1 MNQNPS
7 ERRQEPR
14 WPAEAV
20 AHITFQNGAEAQAR
34 ILNVNLGGCF
44 LEGYYGLAGGE
55 TVYLQTLNP
64 ILNGIYAQVV
74 WVVNE
79 TNLQGFGVMFQ
90 PMDDNQKFELIRWF
104 NRLVP
109 DPRNKPRA

>member
-1 MNQNPS
+1 VNQPGS
-7 ERRQEPR
+7 ERRTEPR

-20 AHITFQNGAEAQAR
+20 VHITFQNGAQVDAR

-44 LEGYYGLAGGE
+44 LEGSYGLQGGE
-55 TVYLQTLNP
+55 TVYLQSQSP
-64 ILNGIYAQVV
+64 HLNGVYAQAV

-79 TNLQGFGVMFQ
+79 PNLQGFGVQFQ
-90 PMDDNQKFELIRWF
+90 PMDDSQKFEIIKWF

-109 DPRNKPRA
+109 DPRARR